1 MKKTL
6 TAVVLGFL
14 LYQQAAL
21 AVGGVIVEDP
31 GSIAKT
37 VEVIAKAKDQ
47 IVELKKQVDL
57 AKNQLDAYKQEVL
70 DTKRR
75 LEGVSDYSALFGSAD
90 AYLKDF
96 WEGMNRD
103 LSDSD
108 IRNMASKYGF
118 DTKEY
123 DQIKQQYKAKFEQVT
138 KYEALSDD
146 LEKSAKK
153 LAKAQ
158 AVFRQATTPQKREEL
173 QNNIMLETST
183 MQAKIAQ
190 ANAEIQR
197 LEKEQKLQEE
207 AALRKFADDNFSL
220 N

>member
-14 LYQQAAL
+14 LSQHPAL
-21 AVGGVIVEDP
+21 ALGGVIVEDP

-37 VEVIAKAKDQ
+37 VQVIAKAKDQ

-57 AKNQLDAYKQEVL
+57 AKNQLDAYKQEVI
-70 DTKRR
+70 DTKKR
-75 LEGVSDYSALFGSAD
+75 LEGVSDYSAMFGSAD

-96 WEGMNRD
+96 WNDLNKD

-108 IRNMASKYGF
+108 VRNLAAKYGF
-118 DTKEY
+118 DIKEY
-123 DQIKQQYKAKFEQVT
+123 DQIKQQYKDKFEQVT
-138 KYEALSDD
+138 KYEALSKD
-146 LEKSAKK
+146 LEKSANK

-158 AVFRQATTPQKREEL
+158 AAFSQATTPQKREEL

-183 MQAKIAQ
+183 MQVKIAQ

-207 AALRKFADDNFSL
+207 AAQRKFADDNFSL